1 MKIGVGKFMKFNV
14 HDFYLDLNTKGIILC
29 FCGPISQGLI
39 EGIGGTL
46 RQKMELE
53 ETDLNTSQK
62 VFSVFVEQ
70 MQNIV
75 NYSADRV
82 ILENRDD
89 GEIRIGVLI
98 LGKEDEHFY
107 VLCGNK
113 IGRENVGAI
122 SGQLESLSKMS
133 KQELKRLYQVR
144 RKMFP
149 HREGKGTG
157 LGFIDI
163 ARKATLPIEFD
174 FNPVDGDF
182 VFFTIKVVI

>member
-1 MKIGVGKFMKFNV
+1 MIKFNV
-14 HDFYLDLNTKGIILC
+14 HDFFVDLNQKGIMFC
-29 FCGPISQGLI
+29 FCGPISQDII

-53 ETDLNTSQK
+53 DTDLNTSQK
-62 VFSVFVEQ
+62 VFSIFVEQ

-82 ILENRDD
+82 ILQDRPD

-98 LGKEDEHFY
+98 LGKEDQRFY

-113 IGRENVGAI
+113 TERENT
-122 SGQLESLSKMS
+122 ESLSS
-133 KQELKRLYQVR
+133 QLGTLASLDKQELKKLYQER
-144 RKMFP
+144 RKKLP
-149 HREGKGTG
+149 QREGKGTG

-163 ARKATLPIEFD
+163 ARKSTYPIEFD
-174 FNPVDGDF
+174 FTPVDDDF
-182 VFFTIKVVI
+182 VFFTIKAVI

>member
-1 MKIGVGKFMKFNV
+1 MIKFNV
-14 HDFYLDLNTKGIILC
+14 HDFYEDLNRKGIIFC

-39 EGIGGTL
+39 EGIGATL

-53 ETDLNTSQK
+53 DTDLNTSQK

-82 ILENRDD
+82 ILEDRLD

-98 LGKEDEHFY
+98 LGKEGEHFY

-113 IGRENVGAI
+113 TERENVEAL
-122 SGQLESLSKMS
+122 SGQLEMLARMN
-133 KQELKRLYQVR
+133 KQELKKLYQER
-144 RKMFP
+144 RKTFP
-149 HREGKGTG
+149 LREGKGTG

-163 ARKATLPIEFD
+163 ARKATLPIEFE
-174 FNPVDGDF
+174 FSPVDDNF